1 MALDLDEAQC
11 RNALYKLPCEQRMA
25 AAERHPHWAQMTW
38 QEKLR
43 AAKGAVAAS
52 PSDHQP
58 PIESAQSM
66 PELSVRRRVTA
77 VTPPDA
83 LAEQRS
89 LEARVASHRSHALHN
104 APLAVLGAAGAML
117 ATAQHAGPNAAQQE
131 WLKLIFETS
140 DGLKVAMGHH
150 REELLRAVIRAMRLQ
165 PVQANETIIQQGQ
178 PAGQRMYIVAEGIFD
193 VLVQRSDG
201 RSVAVC
207 QQGPGSVFDSAWLTN
222 GGATRVAPPSATVI
236 ARSRGQ
242 LWILEKRVWE
252 QALRAPVESKS
263 IGLVG
268 GVMLLIN
275 NLAGPTIVSM
285 PALAQEA
292 GWFSLF
298 LVQAVVAGFSSLCG
312 LMLIEA
318 MRCIPGN
325 HHFEQTIEFTNL
337 ASFYLPHQLY
347 VGTMICYHINSI
359 LNLMSL
365 IIQSGQ
371 VMDYIMLNV
380 YGCAPGLQ
388 LGLRAAYVCGTQTDS
403 VTPFGDRL
411 VLSSSM
417 LAVALICAPFAVK
430 NLDDNAIWIALLLLE
445 PAFPRNALPS
455 VTTSQSSLIG
465 TVLFNFAFTSAL
477 PSWVNEKKS
486 DVPVGVTFWTTM
498 SFVVVLYSLVGIIG
512 GMAYSP
518 FYDTNEN
525 LFSKLNAS
533 GSRIGQI
540 TVAAYPML
548 QNVTSIPVLAILIRC
563 NLIQGGV
570 PSSAATFIAVALPW
584 LMSIPFYTGSGFDT
598 IAELGGLAT
607 SSVINFMI
615 PLMMYVV
622 AVGRKKEREELLSQ
636 SLPDEKDAAWPR
648 VGISAAAMSWQQVA
662 TRIYRAHFSYDPVAD
677 PFGGAA
683 EVFFGATW
691 DVMDVE
697 VPVPAPQK
705 LLFTISQARMLGG
718 CTSYYQK
725 VLPLSYSLIAVAPR
739 SQSGS
744 QELTHEYQ
752 SMFEGTGG
760 HSVCLPCLRT
770 VVAGIDGMARC
781 ERPSS
786 KQLDDKDGGPQNR
799 LVPAKAWP
807 TALPTASSMQADL
820 VGELKEMESWGSMMF
835 SLSTEPPFDGVLAV
849 SEMPAVPRWGTHGV
863 PIIGRSTRNGGFD
876 WEKWEKPW
884 SC

>member
-1 MALDLDEAQC
+1 MALLLKVPPLHWPSPDASSPMALDLDEAQC

-25 AAERHPHWAQMTW
+25 AAERHPHWPQMTW

-43 AAKGAVAAS
+43 AAKGAVYAAS
-52 PSDHQP
+52 PASDNQP
-58 PIESAQSM
+58 TIESAQSM
-66 PELSVRRRVTA
+66 PELSFRRRVTA
-77 VTPPDA
+77 VTPSTPAASVAACGWD
-83 LAEQRS
+83 EQRS
-89 LEARVASHRSHALHN
+89 LEARVASHCSRHPVHN
-104 APLAVLGAAGAML
+104 ATPAPAAPGA
-117 ATAQHAGPNAAQQE
+117 HNAGPNAAQQE

-165 PVQANETIIQQGQ
+165 PVQANEMIIQQGQ

-201 RSVAVC
+201 RSVRRFLGNLRVC
-207 QQGPGSVFDSAWLTN
+207 QQGPGSVFGSAWLTS
-222 GGATRVAPPSATVI
+222 GSGPAAPPSATVL
-236 ARSRGQ
+236 ARTRGQ
-242 LWILEKRVWE
+242 LWILEKRAWE
-252 QALRAPVESKS
+252 QTLRAPVESKS

-430 NLDDNAIWIALLLLE
+430 NLDDNVILQYLAVIGLVVMAAIWIALLLLE

-512 GMAYSP
+512 GMAYLP

-636 SLPDEKDAAWPR
+636 SLLDEKTNAALIWPLR
-648 VGISAAAMSWQQVA
+648 ICPVTGV
-662 TRIYRAHFSYDPVAD
+662 IYRAQHSYDPVAD
-677 PFGGAA
+677 PASWRSHDVSA
-683 EVFFGATW
+683 LEVS
-691 DVMDVE
+691 
-697 VPVPAPQK
+697 VPAPQK
-705 LLFTISQARMLGG
+705 LLFTISQ
-718 CTSYYQK
+718 

-744 QELTHEYQ
+744 QAPVLEKNGFF
-752 SMFEGTGG
+752 MGG
-760 HSVCLPCLRT
+760 S
-770 VVAGIDGMARC
+770 
-781 ERPSS
+781 
-786 KQLDDKDGGPQNR
+786 
-799 LVPAKAWP
+799 
-807 TALPTASSMQADL
+807 
-820 VGELKEMESWGSMMF
+820 
-835 SLSTEPPFDGVLAV
+835 
-849 SEMPAVPRWGTHGV
+849 
-863 PIIGRSTRNGGFD
+863 
-876 WEKWEKPW
+876 
-884 SC
+884 